1 MKKQSR
7 KKINI
12 VSLQIVKESHQW
24 YSKRQI
30 QSPDDAVEIARQF
43 LGNPDREHLIAIC
56 LSTKYEPTHIET
68 VSIGSLDTTVAHPR
82 EMFKTAIMANSAA
95 IILVHN
101 HPSGNPEPSDE
112 DQQMAKRVQETGKL
126 LGIQLLDCI
135 ILGDSS
141 YISMKEVDLC

>member
-56 LSTKYEPTHIET
+56 LNTKYEPTHIET
-68 VSIGSLDTTVAHPR
+68 ISIGTLSSTVYTPR
-82 EMFKTAIMANSAA
+82 EIFKTAIIANSAA

-101 HPSGNPEPSDE
+101 HPSGSPEPSDE

-141 YISMKEVDLC
+141 YISMREIEII